1 MNDKVVTIRFNHR
14 ELEILNAVVDKR
26 RKYWSDGV
34 GTVIKDLIKEVYKA
48 DQEKKTLKSNADC
61 R

>member
-34 GTVIKDLIKEVYKA
+34 GTVIKDLIK
-48 DQEKKTLKSNADC
+48 
-61 R
+61 